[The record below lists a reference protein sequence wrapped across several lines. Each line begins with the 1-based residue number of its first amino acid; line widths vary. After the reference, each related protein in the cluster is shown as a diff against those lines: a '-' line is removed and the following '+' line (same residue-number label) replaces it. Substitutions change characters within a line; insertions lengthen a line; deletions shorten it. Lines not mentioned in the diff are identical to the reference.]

1 MSNLSYLI
9 SNRLRFN
16 SGSSFSASVIWISKL
31 SIALGVAIL
40 VVSVA
45 IYAGFQEQIHQK
57 MFSMSG
63 QLSLRQFTTGSLY
76 DEQPLELDAAFLK
89 EVRKSPEVSH
99 VQSFAYK
106 PALLRTDEE
115 VVGVL
120 LKGIGKDFN
129 IKAFQPNVETKL
141 TKTPTEDEIWISQRM
156 LSKLHLKIGSEVVI
170 FFLQDPPRF
179 RKLKVGTVYQ
189 TGLEEVDDNMV
200 FVSQSL
206 IQEINQWQPNQA
218 GGFEVF
224 IRNFDQFE
232 TALTDIE
239 KRLPYNIGMEPI
251 TDTQIQLFEW
261 LKIIGRNVSVM
272 FVLVSLVAGFNIAST
287 LLIMVME
294 RRQMVGVL
302 KAMGA
307 SNPLVQQIFV
317 RNGLNIIIQGM
328 VWGNLVGL
336 LFAVLQGHFHLIP
349 LDPGSYYVSSVPI
362 GWDWLSILGINA
374 GVLAITS
381 LTILIPVRLVNT
393 ISPAEAVRSV

>member
-1 MSNLSYLI
+1 M
-9 SNRLRFN
+9 
-16 SGSSFSASVIWISKL
+16 
-31 SIALGVAIL
+31 SIALGVTIL

-45 IYAGFQEQIHQK
+45 IYAGFQQQIHQK
-57 MFSMSG
+57 IFSLSG
-63 QLSLRQFTTGSLY
+63 HVSLRQFTTGSLY

-89 EVRKSPEVSH
+89 EVRKSPEVTH
-99 VQSFAYK
+99 IQSFAYK
-106 PALLRTDEE
+106 PALLRTDDE

-141 TKTPTEDEIWISQRM
+141 SKIPGVEEIWLSHRM
-156 LSKLHLKIGSEVVI
+156 LNKLHLRKGSEVVI

-179 RKLKVGTVYQ
+179 RKLKVANVYQ
-189 TGLEEVDDNMV
+189 TGLEDVDDNMV

-206 IQEINQWQPNQA
+206 LQEINQWQPNQT

-224 IRNFDQFE
+224 IRNFDDFGY
-232 TALTDIE
+232 AMADLE

-251 TDTQIQLFEW
+251 TDTHIQLFEW
-261 LKIIGRNVSVM
+261 LKIIGRNVTVM

-307 SNPLVQQIFV
+307 SNPVVRQIFV
-317 RNGLNIIIQGM
+317 RNGINIIVQGM
-328 VWGNLVGL
+328 LWGNLVGL
-336 LFAVLQGHFHLIP
+336 VFALLQWQFHLIP
-349 LDPGSYYVSSVPI
+349 LDPASYYVSSVPI
-362 GWDWLSILGINA
+362 GWDWLSMLGINA
-374 GVLAITS
+374 GVLIITS
-381 LTILIPVRLVNT
+381 LTILIPVRLVNS

>member
-1 MSNLSYLI
+1 MSNISNLI

-31 SIALGVAIL
+31 SIALGVTIL

-57 MFSMSG
+57 IFSLSG
-63 QLSLRQFTTGSLY
+63 QVSLRQFTTGSLY

-89 EVRKSPEVSH
+89 EVRKSPEVTH
-99 VQSFAYK
+99 IQSFAYK

-141 TKTPTEDEIWISQRM
+141 SKTPGVEEIW
-156 LSKLHLKIGSEVVI
+156 LSHRILNKLHLRKGSEVVI

-179 RKLKVGTVYQ
+179 RKLKVANIYQ
-189 TGLEEVDDNMV
+189 TGLEDVDDNMV

-206 IQEINQWQPNQA
+206 LQEINQWQPNQT

-224 IRNFDQFE
+224 IRNFDDFGY
-232 TALTDIE
+232 ALADLE

-251 TDTQIQLFEW
+251 TDTHIQLFEW
-261 LKIIGRNVSVM
+261 LKIIGRNVTVM

-307 SNPLVQQIFV
+307 SNPVVRQIFV
-317 RNGLNIIIQGM
+317 RNGINIIVQGM
-328 VWGNLVGL
+328 LWGNLVGL
-336 LFAVLQGHFHLIP
+336 VFALLQWQFHLIP
-349 LDPGSYYVSSVPI
+349 LDPASYYVSSVPI
-362 GWDWLSILGINA
+362 GWDWLSMLGINA
-374 GVLAITS
+374 GVLIITS
-381 LTILIPVRLVNT
+381 LTILIPVRLVNS

>member
-1 MSNLSYLI
+1 M
-9 SNRLRFN
+9 
-16 SGSSFSASVIWISKL
+16 
-31 SIALGVAIL
+31 
-40 VVSVA
+40 VSVA